1 MTQEKCGLE
10 QSSSHLFEILAPAK
24 WHASVVFNSPH
35 SGQIMPQ
42 SFVAQSRLGQ
52 ADLRQSEDRS
62 VDELFLGCLDAGAP
76 MLRALASR
84 AFVDLNREPYE
95 LDPRMFHESLP
106 GYMNPGSPRVAAGFG
121 TIPRLVA
128 DGFDIYRGRISLPD
142 ALARIDTYYKPY
154 HRALAGLLNEAQ
166 LAEGLVLL
174 VDCHSMPASAA
185 KPAGVN
191 SMPADIVLG
200 DRFGLACAAEI
211 STWIERFFAGSGL
224 RIVRNKPY
232 AGGFITETYGAP
244 QHARHAIQVEINRS
258 LYMNEV
264 TSQLSAGFNAL
275 HDLLDSFALK
285 LAEFIKDF
293 NSISSFRQA
302 AE

>member
-1 MTQEKCGLE
+1 MAQEKCSLE
-10 QSSSHLFEILAPAK
+10 QNGGHLFELLAPAK
-24 WHASVVFNSPH
+24 WHMPVVFNSPH
-35 SGQIMPQ
+35 SGQFMPQ

-52 ADLRQSEDRS
+52 SDLRQSEDRA

-84 AFVDLNREPYE
+84 AYVDLNREPYE
-95 LDPRMFHESLP
+95 LDQRMFLEPLP
-106 GYMNPGSPRVAAGFG
+106 GFMNPGSPRVAAGFG
-121 TIPRLVA
+121 TIPRLVG
-128 DGFDIYRGRISLPD
+128 DGLDIYRGRISLLD

-154 HRALAGLLNEAQ
+154 HRALAILLGEAQ
-166 LAEGLVLL
+166 QAEGLVLL

-185 KPAGVN
+185 KPGGAN
-191 SMPADIVLG
+191 STASDIVLG

-211 STWIERFFAGSGL
+211 SLWIEQFFATRGL
-224 RIVRNKPY
+224 RTVRNKPY

-244 QHARHAIQVEINRS
+244 HHGRHVIQIEINRS

-264 TSQLSAGFNAL
+264 TAALTQGFEVMRSM
-275 HDLLDSFALK
+275 LDVFAIELVK
-285 LAEFIKDF
+285 FMKEFK
-293 NSISSFRQA
+293 SINNFKQA